1 MMDVFLG
8 LDLGTTN
15 IKVLAVDLDGQPVAS
30 LSIPTPARVPQ
41 LASAPEVNAPEYD
54 ADGLWQA
61 CAPLIR
67 QLVEKLPSGSHIA
80 GLAVASMGESGVLID
95 DAGAPLAPIFT
106 WYDHRT
112 VPWMEW
118 WHQRVSDDDLY
129 RITGLP
135 LDHIYSACKIQWLRE
150 NYPAAFSRGRTWLS
164 LADWITF
171 RLTGQLSTS
180 YSQASRSMLFDL
192 RSRTWSKDLLKI
204 MDLQQ
209 SILPPPMPS
218 GEIVGRVNHT
228 AAQETGLPPGT
239 PVATGGHDHICA
251 ALAAGAV
258 TSERILDSAGTAEA
272 ILVTL
277 DAPVFRPEIA
287 ATGLCCGCHTVRD
300 RYYLLGGF
308 IAGGAL
314 AWVSRIL
321 AGEDTPAAI
330 SNLMEQA
337 ASSPLGANG
346 AWFLPY
352 LDGSGPPER
361 DPRAWG
367 AWLGLRLHHSRG
379 DLARAAVEGVS
390 YAIRF
395 LLENIL
401 KTAVVEGGEIRCVG
415 GGTHNHFWQQV
426 KADVLGMPIDTPR
439 VTDMTAQGAALI
451 AALGL
456 GAFADETEVSRLAYR
471 SSIRYEVQPEAATR
485 YLASYQQEFL
495 KLYPLFK
502 QLQLP

>member
-1 MMDVFLG
+1 MDVFLG

-15 IKVLAVDLDGQPVAS
+15 CKVLAVDLDGQPVAG
-30 LSIPTPARVPQ
+30 LSRPTPAR
-41 LASAPEVNAPEYD
+41 APHPLSEAEAAAPEYD
-54 ADGLWQA
+54 AHALWQA
-61 CAPLIR
+61 CSSLIR
-67 QLVEKLPSGSHIA
+67 QLNEKLPPGSRIA

-95 DAGAPLAPIFT
+95 DTGDPLAPVLT

-112 VPWMEW
+112 VPWIEW
-118 WHQRVSDDDLY
+118 WRQRIPEDDLY

-150 NYPAAFSRGRTWLS
+150 NYPAAFSRAKAWLS

-171 RLTGQLSTS
+171 RLTGALSTS

-192 RSRTWSKDLLKI
+192 RSHTWSKEILEI
-204 MDLQQ
+204 MGLQP

-218 GEIVGRVNHT
+218 GEIVGSVTHT
-228 AAQETGLPPGT
+228 AAQETGLLPGT

-272 ILVTL
+272 IMVTL
-277 DAPVFRPEIA
+277 DAPVYRDEIS
-287 ATGLCCGCHTVRD
+287 ATGLCCGCHTARD
-300 RYYLLGGF
+300 RYYLLGGVM
-308 IAGGAL
+308 AGGVL
-314 AWVSRIL
+314 AWVNRIL
-321 AGEDTPAAI
+321 TGEDTPAAI
-330 SNLMEQA
+330 GNLMAEA
-337 ASSPLGANG
+337 KSSPQGANG

-352 LDGSGPPER
+352 LDGSGPPDR

-367 AWLGLRLHHSRG
+367 AWLGLRLQHSRG
-379 DLARAAVEGVS
+379 DLARAAVEGIS
-390 YAIRF
+390 YSIRY

-401 KTAVVEGGEIRCVG
+401 STARLSAVEIRCVG
-415 GGTHNHFWQQV
+415 GGTHNHLLQQV

-451 AALGL
+451 AALAL
-456 GAFADETEVSRLAYR
+456 GGFADETEVSRLAYR
-471 SSIRYEVQPEAATR
+471 SSVRYEVQQEEAAR
-485 YLASYQQEFL
+485 YQAGYQEQFL

-502 QLQLP
+502 QL

>member
-1 MMDVFLG
+1 
-8 LDLGTTN
+8 
-15 IKVLAVDLDGQPVAS
+15 
-30 LSIPTPARVPQ
+30 
-41 LASAPEVNAPEYD
+41 
-54 ADGLWQA
+54 
-61 CAPLIR
+61 
-67 QLVEKLPSGSHIA
+67 
-80 GLAVASMGESGVLID
+80 MGESGVLID
-95 DAGAPLAPIFT
+95 DAGAPLAPILT

-118 WHQRVSDDDLY
+118 WRQRVSDDDLY

-150 NYPAAFSRGRTWLS
+150 NYPAAFSRGRAWLS

-171 RLTGQLSTS
+171 RLTGQISTS

-192 RSRTWSKDLLKI
+192 RTRTWSMDLLEI
-204 MDLQQ
+204 MGLQQ

-218 GEIVGRVNHT
+218 GEIVGRVNHS

-272 ILVTL
+272 IMVTL
-277 DAPVFRPEIA
+277 DAPVYRAEIA
-287 ATGLCCGCHTVRD
+287 ATGLCCGCHTARD
-300 RYYLLGGF
+300 RYYLLGGVM
-308 IAGGAL
+308 AGGVM
-314 AWVSRIL
+314 AWVTRIL
-321 AGEDTPAAI
+321 TGEATPAAI
-330 SNLMEQA
+330 NKLMEA
-337 ASSPLGANG
+337 AKGSPRGANG

-352 LDGSGPPER
+352 LDGSGPPDR

-367 AWLGLRLHHSRG
+367 AWLGLRLQHSHG

-390 YAIRF
+390 YSIRY
-395 LLENIL
+395 LMENIQNTASL
-401 KTAVVEGGEIRCVG
+401 KAAEIRCVG

-426 KADVLGMPIDTPR
+426 KANVLGIPIDTPR

-451 AALGL
+451 AALAV
-456 GAFADETEVSRLAYR
+456 GAFADEAEVSRLAYR
-471 SSIRYEVQPEAATR
+471 SSVCYEVQADDAAW
-485 YLASYQQEFL
+485 YQAGYQQEYL

-502 QLQLP
+502 QLHITSDVN